1 MTSSS
6 GRTRRAVVAWTF
18 VTVQMVLLAVLT
30 ALPFTGGGTVSV
42 EATWVGYGLSLLGLV
57 GVAIASRRLGRGL
70 TASPMPNARAQLQVD
85 GLYAWVRHPIYTA
98 VLLFGL
104 GRVVGTVGS
113 TRVFWSVVFFAALVA
128 WLVAKSTWEEARL
141 RERFP
146 GYGDYASAT
155 ARFVPR
161 SVRRPRR

>member
-1 MTSSS
+1 MIAS
-6 GRTRRAVVAWTF
+6 RTAGANVLAWTF
-18 VTVQMVLLAVLT
+18 VTVQMLLLAALT
-30 ALPFTGGGTVSV
+30 ILPFTGGA
-42 EATWVGYGLSLLGLV
+42 EAFVPTAWIGYGLSLLGVV
-57 GVAIASRRLGRGL
+57 GAALAGRRLGRGL
-70 TASPMPNARAQLQVD
+70 TASPLPNANAQLQVD
-85 GLYAWVRHPIYTA
+85 GPYAWVRHPIYTA

-113 TRVFWSVVFFAALVA
+113 TRLIWSVAGFAALVA

-146 GYGDYASAT
+146 GYDDYASGT

-161 SVRRPRR
+161 IPRSRR